1 MNTLNN
7 IFDNLSRFEIDLS
20 LDLSTATD
28 NLRKD
33 RANTANS
40 QGKSI
45 YGENIYHDY
54 DYSDNSSELNLN
66 SNRFSHTVTDIR
78 TQTTAIGYNNTSR
91 LFTGRGNDRI
101 IGLGN
106 ATVTGSFRA
115 IAESKSTSVDNAS
128 ADSNA
133 RAVFTATVEA
143 TGVRNSSGINTARGN
158 DTIIGVS
165 DVQSNAS
172 VLAESTAIDLSLATA
187 QSESSVAINVLAIG
201 VDNGGNIALGQ
212 GKDLFVGI
220 ANTST
225 QSEAKATAIAN
236 AFDVNL
242 SPAAIAELNNATAE
256 SDSLANAT
264 NSVSTLGIANAGKIF
279 LNQGNDV
286 IFGLA
291 NSQSS
296 TKADSDSQ
304 ATSSANQS
312 AIATANAEAIAVT
325 QDDTV
330 GIVNA
335 GLIATGFGN
344 DILVG
349 LAFNQPQAIAEANA
363 DANGTTTDTG
373 ANTDTRTV
381 SDTSNAIAIGI
392 DNTSGIIRTGI
403 GNDRIIAYGSNVGI
417 TGGRIKAETGNDKI
431 LGYGGLI
438 GVNATRIDMGRGHD
452 YFQAAIAE
460 VDPLTGSV
468 NLAEDQTNSIR
479 NSRVFGDAGNDT
491 FEIGGF
497 DGRVLIDGGRDF
509 DTLKLSGDID
519 SYEFSVTG
527 SNNQNL
533 TIEDSGSILTV
544 VNVEAIYLG
553 NSEQLSVSDF
563 A

>member
-1 MNTLNN
+1 VNTLNN